1 MEKQDIYKKIEDK
14 GKQEAQKI
22 IFAGEQEAQAI
33 KKEILE
39 KAEAEILIKNK
50 ELSKYINEELVT
62 KESVLKQKEKMNI
75 LRDKKNLMLSTLNS
89 AFEKMMN
96 MSDERLKDYVITII
110 KSESIIGDE
119 TILVSNTEYNR
130 YLNLFSSEK
139 SMKDSVV
146 LDLLNT
152 ELGRKYNL
160 VLSNEGADIDGGFLI
175 ISKTYDID
183 GSYKTI
189 LNNVLENNESEIAK
203 ILFSEE
209 I

>member
-39 KAEAEILIKNK
+39 KAEVEILIKNK

>member
-160 VLSNEGADIDGGFLI
+160 VLSSEGADIDGGFLI